1 MSQTKAQLVSG
12 TTAQDLTVDN
22 INTTSINSG
31 QTSGKKNLIING
43 AMQVAQRGTSS
54 TSQGYQT
61 VDRFHVN
68 YSGTNESP
76 TQAQVDLSS
85 SDTPYSLGFR
95 KALKITNGNQS
106 GGAGSSDY
114 IEIGHK
120 TESQD
125 IAKSG
130 WNYTNTNSKITL
142 SFWVKSSVAQVFY
155 GYMFNRDGTR
165 TAYAFSTGSLS
176 QNTWTKITKTIIG
189 NSALQF
195 DDNNGAGLEI
205 YFTLFMGTDLTDNS
219 RSLNSWATFDG
230 AAHTP
235 DQTSTWY
242 TTDDATFEITGIQ
255 LEVGSTATDFEH
267 RSVGQELALC
277 QRYFEKTYAQEIAL
291 GNASNFSGSYSARD
305 GTASNVVRYYP
316 FNYKTTKRT
325 TPTVTIYNPSTGATG
340 SLRLDS
346 GSYSGAVSSPND
358 TSCMIFSDDGSP
370 PSHYGVFFH
379 LGMDA
384 EL

>member
-31 QTSGKKNLIING
+31 QASGRKNLIING

-120 TESQD
+120 IESQD
-125 IAKSG
+125 IATSG

-142 SFWVKSSVAQVFY
+142 SFWVKSSVPQVFY

-165 TAYAFSTGSLS
+165 TAYTFSTGSLS

-195 DDNNGAGLEI
+195 DDNNEAGLEI
-205 YFTLFMGTDLTDNS
+205 YFTLFMGTDLTNNS
-219 RSLNSWATFDG
+219 RSLNSWKTFD
-230 AAHTP
+230 ATEHTP
-235 DQTSTWY
+235 DQTPTWY
-242 TTDDATFEITGIQ
+242 TTDDATFEITGVQ
-255 LEVGSTATDFEH
+255 LEVGSVATDFEH
-267 RSVGQELALC
+267 RSFAVEERLC
-277 QRYFEKTYAQEIAL
+277 QRYYFKE
-291 GNASNFSGSYSARD
+291 
-305 GTASNVVRYYP
+305 TASNNTYMFGYG
-316 FNYKTTKRT
+316 N
-325 TPTVTIYNPSTGATG
+325 TPQSYGLAQLSQPTSFRAAPTITITG
-340 SLRLDS
+340 SANASSVGASAQSPYYSIVYCNTSNASAPRLTGYEMS
-346 GSYSGAVSSPND
+346 
-358 TSCMIFSDDGSP
+358 
-370 PSHYGVFFH
+370 
-379 LGMDA
+379 A